1 MSSPVYTRKAD
12 SMFKFLFKKEQLV
25 ETLIYAYLDIFKEIQ
40 NSFLKSLQACLLNG
54 ATCENFDFHIRQTHK
69 FESRADDI
77 KDEINDLMYGK
88 ALIPDA
94 RGDVMEIMASFD
106 MIPRLFEE
114 ILYLLQT
121 QKLIVPEFLLND
133 LRELVRISLECCDL
147 VVRQAKLFFKKD
159 EGFRVVLNTIDEN
172 ESHCD
177 HIERRMLT
185 KLFDSDADPFQKLQI
200 KELIIE
206 LGKIS
211 DRADRLSKLINIVRM
226 KRRV

>member
-1 MSSPVYTRKAD
+1 
-12 SMFKFLFKKEQLV
+12 MFKFLFKKEQQV
-25 ETLIYAYLDIFKEIQ
+25 KTLIYAYLDIFQEIQ
-40 NSFLKSLQACLLNG
+40 NNFLKSMQACLLNG
-54 ATCENFDFHIRQTHK
+54 SVCEDFDFHIKQTHK

-88 ALIPDA
+88 ALIPDS
-94 RGDVMEIMASFD
+94 RGDIMEIVASFD
-106 MIPRLFEE
+106 MIPQLFEE

-121 QKLIVPEFLLND
+121 QKLDVPSFLLKD
-133 LRELVRISLECCDL
+133 LQELVRISMECCDL
-147 VVRQAKLFFKKD
+147 VVQHAKLFFKKSVGIRAVISTVD
-159 EGFRVVLNTIDEN
+159 QN

-185 KLFDSDADPFQKLQI
+185 KLFDSDTDPFQKLQV
-200 KELIIE
+200 KELITE

-211 DRADRLSKLINIVRM
+211 DRADRLSKLINIVSL